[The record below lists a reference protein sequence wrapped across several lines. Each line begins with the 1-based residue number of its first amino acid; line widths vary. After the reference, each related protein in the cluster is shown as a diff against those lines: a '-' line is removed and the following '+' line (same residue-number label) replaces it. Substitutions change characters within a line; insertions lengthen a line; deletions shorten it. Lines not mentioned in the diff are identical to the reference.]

1 MKRILLTILVITFTM
16 ASCQK
21 EEKNPAPKGDLN
33 VKVTINGYQL
43 TEGAEV
49 FTSPVSKQGI
59 TDEFG
64 TVLLTDI
71 ETGSYEVYAKLANVG
86 SGKSVVKIK
95 SEELTEVVVNIIAGV
110 YVGLAPTI
118 DIILPGLP
126 AEFTEDETITFS
138 AVIKDDKT
146 PNEDIA
152 VKWESDLDGIINS
165 DSPESN
171 GNISFSTG
179 SLSRGLHKITITAE
193 DSEGYVSSANIN
205 VSTLAPGAV
214 TLLQPIKN
222 EGTVM
227 LEWTEYQQADFMK
240 YEVYRS
246 QSGNMVQD
254 FELLTTLTNKSQ
266 TTYTDLTPPL
276 EFQVSYYIRVTNT
289 AENSRNSNIE
299 VVDSPSGF
307 IFNFQ
312 ASDMLKHPTQ
322 PYIYLINKGGQKLIK
337 FDYLNMEV
345 VTETN
350 LQGNIG
356 YCDIGDNGFGVE
368 IYVPSNDGW
377 IYVYNADDLSQTTS
391 INTGLSTRSV
401 VINGLG
407 HVIASVLPS
416 PWWEQPVRSY
426 MRSTGINIDGNGDFD
441 GDRLRMIPG
450 KNEIISISTSVS
462 PIDMEYF
469 KLTDNGLFEIHQDD
483 PYHGDH
489 PLDPNIFRI
498 SPNGD
503 YSITANT
510 GAVYYAN
517 SSMEYKG
524 QLQHGTLRFSDFA
537 FNADGSVIYAA
548 TSNRKSIQIG
558 YYPSLIR
565 DNEILT
571 RGFPV
576 FIIRDGD
583 KIISLS
589 KSSENSVN
597 TSIEIINLP

>member
-1 MKRILLTILVITFTM
+1 MKRILLTFLVLAFAM
-16 ASCQK
+16 LSCK
-21 EEKNPAPKGDLN
+21 KDDKDPVGKGDLN
-33 VKVTINGYQL
+33 VIVTINGYQL
-43 TEGAEV
+43 SAGAEIY
-49 FTSPVSKQGI
+49 TNPASKQGV

-64 TVLLTDI
+64 SVLLTGLDA
-71 ETGSYEVYAKLANVG
+71 GSYEVYANLENVG
-86 SGKSVVKIK
+86 SGKSVVKVK
-95 SEELTEVVVNIIAGV
+95 ADELAEIRINIIAGI

-118 DIILPGLP
+118 DIILPGVP
-126 AEFTEDETITFS
+126 AEFTQGETITFS
-138 AVIKDDKT
+138 AVIEDDKT
-146 PNEDIA
+146 PHAEID
-152 VKWESDLDGIINS
+152 VKWESNLDGILNS
-165 DSPESN
+165 DSPDEN
-171 GNISFSTG
+171 GNVSFSTA
-179 SLSRGLHKITITAE
+179 SLSRGLHKITLTAT
-193 DSEGYVSSANIN
+193 DSEDYTSTATVN

-214 TLLQPIKN
+214 TLLQPVKN
-222 EGTVM
+222 EGTVI
-227 LEWTEYQQADFMK
+227 LTWTEYQQSDFLK

-246 QSGNMVQD
+246 QSNYSGEN
-254 FELLTTLTNKSQ
+254 FELISTLTDKNQ
-266 TTYTDLTPPL
+266 TTFTDLTPPL

-289 AENSRNSNIE
+289 DENSRNSNIE
-299 VVDSPSGF
+299 VVDSPSGY

-322 PYIYLINKGGQKLIK
+322 PYIYLVNQGGQKLIK
-337 FDYLNMEV
+337 FDYINMQV
-345 VTETN
+345 VTETT

-368 IYVPSNDGW
+368 IYAPSNDGW
-377 IYVYNADDLSQTTS
+377 IYVYSADDLRQTTS
-391 INTGLSTRSV
+391 ISTGLSTKSV

-407 HVIASVLPS
+407 HVIASVMPS
-416 PWWEQPVRSY
+416 PWWEQPVRTY

-462 PIDMEYF
+462 PTDMEYF
-469 KLTDNGLFEIHQDD
+469 KLTDNGMFEMHQDD
-483 PYHGDH
+483 PYHGDY
-489 PLDPNIFRI
+489 PLNANIFRI
-498 SPNGD
+498 SPSGE
-503 YSITANT
+503 YSITSNS

-524 QLQHGTLRFSDFA
+524 QLQHGTLKFSDFA
-537 FNADGSVIYAA
+537 FNDDGSVIYAA

-576 FIIRDGD
+576 FILRDGN

-589 KSSENSVN
+589 KSNENAVN
-597 TSIEIINLP
+597 TGIEIINLP